1 MLIKELAEEKTF
13 ENFGFLKE
21 ICSGIEHGLTVQ
33 EAWMAAAVAA
43 PFFSGADRETIG
55 AVGTQ
60 LGETDTEGQ
69 ISMLSVAE
77 SMLSHSLESAEKE
90 YERKARAVMGAWVF
104 CGIGAG
110 IIII

>member
-1 MLIKELAEEKTF
+1 MNELAEETTF

-21 ICSGIEHGLTVQ
+21 VCSGIERGSTVQ
-33 EAWMAAAVAA
+33 ESWRAAACNAL
-43 PFFSGADRETIG
+43 FFSGTDRETIG
-55 AVGTQ
+55 SVGTQ

-77 SMLSHSLESAEKE
+77 NMLSRSLESAEKE
-90 YERKARAVMGAWVF
+90 YERKARAIMGAWVF